1 MEFPTDLTFPMS
13 SDSDTES
20 SSDNETL
27 KYFVSVYNELDAE
40 SSRPKK
46 KMVDC
51 DRIRANEVLMNDYF
65 VENLLYNA
73 ETFRDR
79 FRLPKELFLKIVGD
93 IEASEEWFQEGYDA
107 SGKPSF
113 TPIQKCTS
121 AIRQLA
127 TGNAPD
133 QYDEYLAMLERTSHE
148 CLQFFCNAVIKLYA
162 NEFLRKPTSH
172 DISRIYA
179 AHEARWHCPGML
191 GSIDCTHIEW
201 KNCPRELRGAYVRG
215 DIKRPTIIL
224 EAVASNDLWIW
235 HSYFSVPG
243 SNNDIIVLHTSPLF
257 QSVTDGTAPSSPFY
271 VNGRHYRRGFFLVDG
286 IYPSWSVF
294 VKAPSFPVE
303 PKEIVFKKLQESA
316 RKDVER
322 AFGVLKGRWGILHRP
337 VRAMNKK
344 SIHSI
349 VYACIILHNMLIK
362 EDGRAI
368 SPDWVPDPPTQVQVP
383 QNIHLELRN
392 EETHFR
398 LRYDLIE
405 LVGSL
410 GFEFHDS
417 DEE

>member
-1 MEFPTDLTFPMS
+1 MEFPTDSTFPMS
-13 SDSDTES
+13 SDTDTES
-20 SSDNETL
+20 SSDNDTL
-27 KYFVSVYNELDAE
+27 NFFVSVYNELDAE

-46 KMVDC
+46 KMVDR

-65 VENLLYNA
+65 VENPLYNS

-93 IEASEEWFQEGYDA
+93 IEASEGWFQEGYDA
-107 SGKPSF
+107 RGKPSF

-127 TGNAPD
+127 TGNPPD
-133 QYDEYLAMLERTSHE
+133 QYDEYLAMSERTSRE
-148 CLQFFCNAVIKLYA
+148 CLQFFCNAVIKLYS

-179 AHEARWHCPGML
+179 AHEARWHFPGML

-235 HSYFSVPG
+235 HSYFGVPG
-243 SNNDIIVLHTSPLF
+243 SNNDINVLHTSPLF

-271 VNGRHYRRGFFLVDG
+271 VNGRHYIRGFYLVDG

-294 VKAPSFPVE
+294 VKAPSF
-303 PKEIVFKKLQESA
+303 
-316 RKDVER
+316 
-322 AFGVLKGRWGILHRP
+322 
-337 VRAMNKK
+337 
-344 SIHSI
+344 
-349 VYACIILHNMLIK
+349 
-362 EDGRAI
+362 
-368 SPDWVPDPPTQVQVP
+368 
-383 QNIHLELRN
+383 
-392 EETHFR
+392 
-398 LRYDLIE
+398 
-405 LVGSL
+405 
-410 GFEFHDS
+410 
-417 DEE
+417 